1 MTNTAGSAEKR
12 AKAISERSKTTLPE
26 RDAKGRFLKG
36 GYRGGPGRPP
46 RQVETAYLTLLT
58 TEVKPDYWAAICR
71 RAVADAMKGNAQAR
85 EWLGRYLLGDSVASA
100 TEIPAVPLTNAADAL
115 ALLSR
120 AAGLVLGGDVR
131 RGQALASLALAAVRI
146 AEVETLEQRLTALE
160 AALQGGDT

>member
-1 MTNTAGSAEKR
+1 MEPELQP
-12 AKAISERSKTTLPE
+12 AKTPKPD
-26 RDAKGRFLKG
+26 RDAKGRFVKG
-36 GYRGGPGRPP
+36 RHGGPGRPP